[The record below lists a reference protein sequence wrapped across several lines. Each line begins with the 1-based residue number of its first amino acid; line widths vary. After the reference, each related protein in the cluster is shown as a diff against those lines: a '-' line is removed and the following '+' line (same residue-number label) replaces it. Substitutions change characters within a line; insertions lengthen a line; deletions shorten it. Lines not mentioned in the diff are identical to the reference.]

1 MLTTKNDE
9 QRAKIDSMMECMSCH
24 AQETGVKAGDEFIS
38 YDEMA
43 SIVDYLRENVNKCRW
58 KARQAAMNSHIDKL
72 WVSGNTIFL
81 IGVCKPFAVRFI
93 QSLAEFGYNTQE
105 LMDEYNKKRII
116 TI

>member
-1 MLTTKNDE
+1 MLTTKNAE

-24 AQETGVKAGDEFIS
+24 AQENGVQAGFEFIR

-43 SIVDYLRENVNKCRW
+43 AIVDYLREEINERQW
-58 KARQAAMNSHIDKL
+58 KARRAAMNSHIDKL

-81 IGVCKPFAVRFI
+81 IGVCKPFAIRFI
-93 QSLAEFGYNTQE
+93 QSLAEFGYDTQE
-105 LMDEYNKKRII
+105 LMDEYRKKGKI